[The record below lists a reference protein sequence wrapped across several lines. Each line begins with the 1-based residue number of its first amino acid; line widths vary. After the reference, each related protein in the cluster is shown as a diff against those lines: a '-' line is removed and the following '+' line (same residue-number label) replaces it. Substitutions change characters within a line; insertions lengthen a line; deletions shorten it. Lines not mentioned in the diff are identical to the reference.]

1 MVERNLAKVKVAGS
15 SLVSRSK
22 QKTKVWAFSQT
33 FFFEEFLKKNFP
45 LLKDAQV
52 VELVDTQDL
61 KSCATQIAYGFDSRL
76 GHIIK
81 KGFRNLSKAF
91 FSL

>member
-1 MVERNLAKVKVAGS
+1 MVERNLAKVEVAGS

-22 QKTKVWAFSQT
+22 NKIRFGHILKPFFLKV
-33 FFFEEFLKKNFP
+33 FLKKKFP
-45 LLKDAQV
+45 QEIVAQV

-76 GHIIK
+76 GHNST
-81 KGFRNLSKAF
+81 KGFSF
-91 FSL
+91 